1 MTRLEFVTQART
13 WLGTPFHHQARLK
26 GVGVDCIGLLTGV
39 AAELGMDVSNVP
51 SSYSRAPDV
60 DMLFREIAQS
70 GHLERATE
78 PAPGDVVFFRVFGT
92 PTHFGLMT
100 EHGFMHADASFGVV
114 EVPFDGRWKS
124 RVIGFYKIKMLED
137 A

>member
-1 MTRLEFVTQART
+1 MTRDEFIAQART

-39 AAELGMDVSNVP
+39 AEEFGMDVSNIP
-51 SSYSRAPDV
+51 SAYSRAPDV

-70 GHLERATE
+70 GHLERTST
-78 PAPGDVVFFRVFGT
+78 PAPGDVVFFRVFGQ
-92 PTHFGLMT
+92 PTHFGLLT
-100 EHGFMHADASFGVV
+100 ENGFLHADASFGVV
-114 EVPFDGRWKS
+114 EVPLDDRWRS
-124 RVIGFYKIKMLED
+124 RIVGTYKIKALED